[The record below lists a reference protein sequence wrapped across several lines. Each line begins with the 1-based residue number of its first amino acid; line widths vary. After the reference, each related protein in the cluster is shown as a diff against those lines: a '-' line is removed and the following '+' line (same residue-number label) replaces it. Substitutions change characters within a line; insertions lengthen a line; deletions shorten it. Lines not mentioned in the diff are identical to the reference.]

1 MKKRKCK
8 IIQFNPPYSINVK
21 TNIGKISLRLLKK
34 HFSKKNKFFNKSN
47 VKISY
52 IFTSN
57 ILSFILGQKKP
68 LLQPIITKFGCNCRE
83 KNTCPLQNQCQ
94 TPNLVYQADVEN
106 EVSDEKKRYIS
117 DLLQQLLKNSL
128 ETINKISIK
137 RNKAKIISIK

>member
-1 MKKRKCK
+1 MAAT
-8 IIQFNPPYSINVK
+8 VE
-21 TNIGKISLRLLKK
+21 T
-34 HFSKKNKFFNKSN
+34 
-47 VKISY
+47 
-52 IFTSN
+52 
-57 ILSFILGQKKP
+57 
-68 LLQPIITKFGCNCRE
+68 

-106 EVSDEKKRYIS
+106 KVSDEKKRYIS